1 MLHKICACFSTVSSS
16 HGTHVASM
24 AAANFPEAPEKNG
37 LAPGAQII
45 SLTIGDGRLQGVL
58 ALDLAPLF
66 FFTFLDCWKRNFVD
80 NPQHSCGVSMRVKS
94 TPLDVRYGDWHGSLP
109 CNDLCDAT

>member
-1 MLHKICACFSTVSSS
+1 MPHKICACFSTVSSS

-66 FFTFLDCWKRNFVD
+66 FFYIFGLLEKKFC
-80 NPQHSCGVSMRVKS
+80 
-94 TPLDVRYGDWHGSLP
+94 
-109 CNDLCDAT
+109 

>member
-1 MLHKICACFSTVSSS
+1 MLHKIFACFSTVSSS

-66 FFTFLDCWKRNFVD
+66 FLHFWIVGKEILLTILNIHVEFR
-80 NPQHSCGVSMRVKS
+80 
-94 TPLDVRYGDWHGSLP
+94 
-109 CNDLCDAT
+109 

>member
-58 ALDLAPLF
+58 ALDLEPLF
-66 FFTFLDCWKRNFVD
+66 FNIFGLLKEKCFC
-80 NPQHSCGVSMRVKS
+80 QCS
-94 TPLDVRYGDWHGSLP
+94 TLMWSFDEG
-109 CNDLCDAT
+109 

>member
-1 MLHKICACFSTVSSS
+1 MLYKICACFSTVSSS

-58 ALDLAPLF
+58 ALLDLTPLF
-66 FFTFLDCWKRNFVD
+66 FFLHFWIVEREILLTMLNVHVEFR
-80 NPQHSCGVSMRVKS
+80 
-94 TPLDVRYGDWHGSLP
+94 
-109 CNDLCDAT
+109 

>member
-1 MLHKICACFSTVSSS
+1 
-16 HGTHVASM
+16 M

-58 ALDLAPLF
+58 AQLDLAPLVF
-66 FFTFLDCWKRNFVD
+66 FLHFWIVEREILLTMLNVHVEFR
-80 NPQHSCGVSMRVKS
+80 
-94 TPLDVRYGDWHGSLP
+94 
-109 CNDLCDAT
+109 

>member
-58 ALDLAPLF
+58 ALLDLAPLVF
-66 FFTFLDCWKRNFVD
+66 FFYIFGLLKEKFC
-80 NPQHSCGVSMRVKS
+80 
-94 TPLDVRYGDWHGSLP
+94 
-109 CNDLCDAT
+109 